1 MNDTIVAI
9 ATAHGVSSISII
21 RLSGERALEI
31 ALKLS
36 KKMNFAPAMQL
47 LQSFLIKKM
56 NSLMKP

>member
-9 ATAHGVSSISII
+9 ATAHGVGSISII

-36 KKMNFAPAMQL
+36 KKNEL
-47 LQSFLIKKM
+47 C
-56 NSLMKP
+56 